1 MNTYL
6 RLHSDQQYA
15 LTLGRRVFEMVDSAG
30 LMLFHKE
37 PNTAFCNGHHCGEWA
52 WIPHTFALEEFIR
65 TRCPGAFNDRSTFA
79 VPSVPAWPTDCW
91 APAHTGSS
99 QVEQCRTPLGHRMPP

>member
-1 MNTYL
+1 MFVARLFQVNTYL

-15 LTLGRRVFEMVDSAG
+15 LTLGRRVFEMVDAAG

-52 WIPHTFALEEFIR
+52 WIHHTFALEEFIR

-79 VPSVPAWPTDCW
+79 VPSVPAWPTD
-91 APAHTGSS
+91 
-99 QVEQCRTPLGHRMPP
+99 